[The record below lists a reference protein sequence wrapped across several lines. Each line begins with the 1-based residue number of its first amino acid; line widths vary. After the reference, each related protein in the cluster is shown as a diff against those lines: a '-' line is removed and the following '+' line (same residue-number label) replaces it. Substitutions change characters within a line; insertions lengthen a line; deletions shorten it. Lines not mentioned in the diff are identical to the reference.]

1 MKDLRVSTSTCSNQ
15 GIVRTAANGEDAAG
29 VSSTAKGDEKDVV
42 ELVLFWCFRKARMRY
57 LTRALL
63 GDGIIDAAFSTSNLL
78 SSAGSMELMSKK

>member
-15 GIVRTAANGEDAAG
+15 GIVRTAANGEEAAD
-29 VSSTAKGDEKDVV
+29 VSSIAKGVEKGDV

-63 GDGIIDAAFSTSNLL
+63 GDGMIVEALSTSNLL